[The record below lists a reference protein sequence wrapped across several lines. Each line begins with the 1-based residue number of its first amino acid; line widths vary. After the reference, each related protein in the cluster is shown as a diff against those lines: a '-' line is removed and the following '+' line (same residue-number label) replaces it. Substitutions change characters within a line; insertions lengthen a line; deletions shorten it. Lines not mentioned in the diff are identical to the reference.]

1 MEFTVGMVSLG
12 CSKNLV
18 DSEEILGELAIRG
31 GRAISDPSEAEVIII
46 NTCGFIESAKTDS
59 LNAVFEMARY
69 KVDGACRLFVVCGCL
84 SERYYNELQEELP
97 EADLLWGVKDHRGLA
112 EAIEQ
117 RLTGEISTPCSKA
130 ERLLATPPFRAYLRI
145 ADGCDNRCTYC
156 AIPLIRGGRVSVPME
171 QLIEEARG
179 LAERGVT
186 ELTVIAQDTSAYGT
200 DLYGEPRLAE
210 LLTEL
215 SKIEKLHWIRL
226 LYTYPNTVDKKL
238 IDTINA
244 NPKLCNYIDMPIQ
257 HINPR
262 LLGAMN
268 RHGSAQHIR
277 EITDYI
283 RKANPDF
290 ILRTTAIVGFPGETD
305 EESEELMRFFREHPY
320 DRLGAFTYSPED
332 GTPAAEMDCQ
342 IDEKL
347 KQRRL
352 DRLMRQQRNISFAA
366 NKARIGKVYEV
377 LVEEV
382 KGGVAYC
389 RSYAEAAEVDGFI
402 KVKLTEAEK
411 QIADN
416 GGYVGHYGF
425 VEITGAEAY
434 DLHAEWWPRR

>member
-1 MEFTVGMVSLG
+1 MDFTVGIVSLG

-18 DSEEILGELAIRG
+18 DSEEILGELILRG
-31 GRAISDPSEAEVIII
+31 GRVVADPEEAEVIII
-46 NTCGFIESAKTDS
+46 NTCGFIESAKVDS
-59 LNAVFEMARY
+59 LDTVFEMARY
-69 KVDGACRLFVVCGCL
+69 KAEGACRLFVVCGCL
-84 SERYYNELQEELP
+84 TERYYEELQEELP
-97 EADLLWGVKDHRGLA
+97 EADLIWGVKDHRGLA

-117 RLTGEISTPCSKA
+117 RLTGEISSPC
-130 ERLLATPPFRAYLRI
+130 ERASRVLTTPPFRAYLRI

-171 QLIEEARG
+171 KLIEEANE
-179 LAERGVT
+179 LADFGVT
-186 ELTVIAQDTSAYGT
+186 ELTVIAQDTSAYGI

-215 SKIEKLHWIRL
+215 SKIEKLHWVRL
-226 LYTYPNTVDKKL
+226 LYTYPNTVDEKL
-238 IDTINA
+238 IDTIA
-244 NPKLCNYIDMPIQ
+244 QNPKICSYIDMPIQ
-257 HINPR
+257 HINTR
-262 LLGAMN
+262 LLAAMN

-305 EESEELMRFFREHPY
+305 EEFEELMRFFREHPY

-389 RSYAEAAEVDGFI
+389 RSYAEAADVDGFI

-411 QIADN
+411 QAADAW
-416 GGYVGHYGF
+416 VGEYRY